1 MRLPSRD
8 TSQSVLDNARARG
21 SPHLR
26 PADPSKAE
34 IMRMRMISGF
44 SRVKGAARRGGR
56 PRGGRA
62 GNAGSGARHGGCS
75 WAAGMN
81 EIALGVKRSFYGF
94 LRITRKPF
102 ASVGLTAA
110 RFDLLYA
117 VRAGGSESRVIEG
130 SVEMRQ
136 SRIRR
141 CLGVTPT
148 VVSRM
153 VRSLEQLGLVVRRRE
168 AYRDRR
174 QMRVIL
180 TAKGLH
186 ALKAACSMLLR
197 SVQRFVY
204 EVICYGRHRDPM
216 ARFMAMGALESYL
229 SALREYLGDTAT
241 LRYPWGHPDD

>member
-1 MRLPSRD
+1 
-8 TSQSVLDNARARG
+8 
-21 SPHLR
+21 
-26 PADPSKAE
+26 
-34 IMRMRMISGF
+34 
-44 SRVKGAARRGGR
+44 
-56 PRGGRA
+56 
-62 GNAGSGARHGGCS
+62 
-75 WAAGMN
+75 MN
-81 EIALGVKRSFYGF
+81 EIALGVKRSFHGF

-117 VRAGGSESRVIEG
+117 VRAGGRESRVVEG

-136 SRIRR
+136 STIRR

-168 AYRDRR
+168 THRDRR

-180 TAKGLH
+180 TTKGLQ
-186 ALKAACSMLLR
+186 ALKTACSMLLR

-229 SALREYLGDTAT
+229 QALREYLGDTAT